1 MHEQAGDDDWD
12 PKTGI
17 LLRIYDIEK
26 AGTIIPHYQHGSI
39 YYSLLDRDYEVSDF
53 NGAPYKIYQLKIQTH
68 QIRMKFY
75 CKFKKILRY

>member
-39 YYSLLDRDYEVSDF
+39 YYSLLDRDYEVSKQWRGD
-53 NGAPYKIYQLKIQTH
+53 T
-68 QIRMKFY
+68 
-75 CKFKKILRY
+75 